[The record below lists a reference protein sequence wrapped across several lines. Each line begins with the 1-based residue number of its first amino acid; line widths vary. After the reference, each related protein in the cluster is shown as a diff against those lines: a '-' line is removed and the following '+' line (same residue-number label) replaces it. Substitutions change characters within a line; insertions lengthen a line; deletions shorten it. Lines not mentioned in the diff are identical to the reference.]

1 MDRMTEIF
9 FDAFKDEARALIL
22 EKILNAADASAI
34 ASAFARIAAKVS
46 LDSVREEAQMEP
58 TRQDLSNAVFNLGLS
73 EEINIV
79 TPYSSTGEM
88 MQHIIIKAREIRA
101 LQSPARVA
109 EGEERIY
116 TKADME
122 AACALVLAGFRSKPV
137 IEKMVNRFLLSR
149 PAKCWIT
156 SSR

>member
-1 MDRMTEIF
+1 MTEIF